1 MKNTAILCLLLAL
14 PAGAAGPRE
23 GINTAAGEAEYR
35 VTDAELVE
43 IEGFTSPE
51 GDIPCAPKSY
61 SNNWHYK
68 FYSPSSGEWLL
79 VNACGPGFMNVA
91 KNIPDRASEEPT
103 KRLPPSFADPGTV
116 LKKMAADG
124 VFSGT
129 GDARNREILMK
140 VRNLPAKDGRPAGCY
155 WTVSQGRAKALADC
169 EAEKTWKLG
178 GAAAPKLAAGAAIK
192 GADTAGRYTRLAVE
206 AARRKYPGAQF
217 LGVESL
223 VDKTGSS
230 KCLIADDG
238 WAFIF
243 YSPELSSSVTVGA
256 CKGKVALGGVDF
268 SGKFSGISTLDMVP
282 QQFKD
287 SDAALTH
294 VPPACRN
301 YSTLTMKLKNFKPKF
316 SPFAGHNLIWS
327 VDCGSSRHLVDGYTG
342 AYLGLEK
349 K

>member
-35 VTDAELVE
+35 VPDAELVE

-68 FYSPSSGEWLL
+68 FHSPSSGEWLL

-91 KNIPDRASEEPT
+91 KSIPDRASEEPT
-103 KRLPPSFADPGTV
+103 KRLPAAFADPGTV

-140 VRNLPAKDGRPAGCY
+140 VRNLPEKDGRPAGCY
-155 WTVSQGRAKALADC
+155 WAVSQGRAKALADC
-169 EAEKTWKLG
+169 EAEKTWKTG
-178 GAAAPKLAAGAAIK
+178 GAAPKIAAGPPIK
-192 GADTAGRYTRLAVE
+192 GKDTAGRYTRRAIE
-206 AARRKYPGAQF
+206 AARSKYPGAK
-217 LGVESL
+217 LLAVESL

-230 KCLIADDG
+230 KCLIPDDG
-238 WAFIF
+238 WTFIF
-243 YSPELSSSVTVGA
+243 YSPELSNTIPVGA
-256 CKGKVALGGVDF
+256 CKDKVSLGSMDF
-268 SGKFSGISTLDMVP
+268 SGKLGKLNILDQMP
-282 QQFKD
+282 QPFKD
-287 SDAALTH
+287 SDAALSAA
-294 VPPACRN
+294 PQACVKN
-301 YSTLTMKLKNFKPKF
+301 YSTLTMKLQNFKPKF
-316 SPFAGHNLIWS
+316 TPFAGHNLIWT
-327 VDCGSSRHLVDGYTG
+327 VDCGSSRHLIDGYTG
-342 AYLGLEK
+342 AYLGPGK